1 MDVSY
6 TTVVSIKSYFE
17 GKDPL
22 PGRKLL
28 DVKSLSGGL
37 CNFIYRLYFNDSSTA
52 ILKYFGK
59 NVAFNEAAI
68 DQSRYFMEKNSLNS
82 FGSHPY
88 FNMHRSNYPQSIASK
103 LRIPKLFYSD
113 DSAFLLIMED
123 AGENAQPLGTFLM
136 KGKDDSSGCSTPEMI
151 ELLAEGIYEFLTF
164 LSDKSNVT
172 FCEHKVNN
180 LNFYK
185 HNKFISVFNP
195 FWCRNILTIKPCGR
209 LFPSFMTTFLKV
221 SWTSVTWNQS

>member
-6 TTVVSIKSYFE
+6 TTVGSIKSYFE
-17 GKDPL
+17 AKNPL

-28 DVKSLSGGL
+28 DVKALSGGL
-37 CNFIYRLYFNDSSTA
+37 CNFIFRLYFNDSSTA

-68 DQSRYFMEKNSLNS
+68 DQSRYFMEKNGLNS

-88 FNMHRSNYPQSIASK
+88 FTIHRSNYPQSIASK
-103 LRIPKLFYSD
+103 LRIPNLFYSD

-136 KGKDDSSGCSTPEMI
+136 KSEKSGCITPEMI
-151 ELLAEGIYEFLTF
+151 ELFAEGIYEFLTF
-164 LSDKSNVT
+164 LSEKSNVT
-172 FCEHKVNN
+172 FSEHKVNFF
-180 LNFYK
+180 NFYK
-185 HNKFISVFNP
+185 HNKFISAS
-195 FWCRNILTIKPCGR
+195 G
-209 LFPSFMTTFLKV
+209 LF
-221 SWTSVTWNQS
+221 